1 MYRGKSTRGRIND
14 FDMNK
19 YEDILPTKCNVRI
32 DEIEFN
38 SPTKLDGKITAGLA
52 VYVNGSQTYKL
63 ADLGYF
69 KTKSGHYV
77 WNKDT
82 VTVYKMLPV
91 HVEANVSDEI
101 RVKIWLTQTKG
112 IPFISR
118 ERKAIH
124 S

>member
-1 MYRGKSTRGRIND
+1 MND
-14 FDMNK
+14 FDIDK
-19 YEDILPTKCNVRI
+19 YKSTLPTKCNVGI

-38 SPTKLDGKITAGLA
+38 SSTKLDGKITAGLM
-52 VYVNGSQTYKL
+52 VYVNGSQTYRL

-82 VTVYKMLPV
+82 VAVYKMLPV
-91 HVEANVSDEI
+91 HVEANVTDEI
-101 RVKIWLTQTKG
+101 RVKIILTQIKG
-112 IPFISR
+112 IPFISK
-118 ERKAIH
+118 ERKLIH